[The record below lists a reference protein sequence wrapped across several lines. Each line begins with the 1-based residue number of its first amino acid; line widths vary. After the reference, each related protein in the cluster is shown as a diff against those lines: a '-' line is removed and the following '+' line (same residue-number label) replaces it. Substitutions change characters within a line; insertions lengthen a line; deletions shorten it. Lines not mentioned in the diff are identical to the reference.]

1 MTGVFQ
7 QRATQPSDM
16 HVAYSPELKAEN
28 ERHIA
33 EFIGGRRLE
42 LLAAW
47 GETIM
52 ARSYL
57 RGMLRGIVGLPEAAS
72 CNWRSIGDPLK
83 ERPSAPPLASKLC
96 VATASVRHSRL
107 SAWAV
112 KCFCVRTR
120 SINC

>member
-1 MTGVFQ
+1 
-7 QRATQPSDM
+7 M

-83 ERPSAPPLASKLC
+83 ERPSAPPREQAM
-96 VATASVRHSRL
+96 RGH
-107 SAWAV
+107 
-112 KCFCVRTR
+112 CVRSTFTAICVGCEMLLR
-120 SINC
+120 ANTLNQLLTTAWHATSMSA